1 MLPNE
6 RQKQILLRLRD
17 QGSVTTDDLVAHFG
31 VSLMTIHR
39 DLDVLVNDGLA
50 VKVHGG
56 VTLPERL
63 NKASSGCQ
71 LCHQPVQSRMAF
83 TILAEGD
90 EPLQACCP
98 HCGFLLLPGV
108 REVVAILTKDFLYGH
123 TLNATQGVY
132 LLDSAVTVCCEP
144 SALCFA
150 TREDGERFQTGF
162 GGTLLTFAE
171 AQAYL
176 TTNHRSSHH
185 HP

>member
-6 RQKQILLRLRD
+6 RQKQILQRLHD
-17 QGSVTTDDLVAHFG
+17 QGTATTEDLVAHFG

-63 NKASSGCQ
+63 SKASANCQ
-71 LCHQPVQSRMAF
+71 LCHQPIQSRTAF

-98 HCGFLLLPGV
+98 HCGFLLLPTA
-108 REVVAILTKDFLYGH
+108 RDVVAILTKDFLYGH
-123 TLNATQGVY
+123 TLNAKQGFY

-144 SALCFA
+144 STLCFA

-162 GGTLLTFAE
+162 GGTLLTFDE

-176 TTNHRSSHH
+176 MTTHRSGHTH
-185 HP
+185 A